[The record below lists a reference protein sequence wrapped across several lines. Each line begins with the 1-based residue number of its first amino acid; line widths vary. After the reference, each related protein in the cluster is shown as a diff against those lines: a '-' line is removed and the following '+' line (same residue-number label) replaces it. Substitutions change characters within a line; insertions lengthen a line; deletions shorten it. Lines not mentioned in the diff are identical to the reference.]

1 MHETLLFTGSVAAG
15 FFAIMNPVGNIPIF
29 LGLVGDL
36 PPRAQRHAATTSVL
50 LAFGI
55 VTAFSVAGSFVF
67 RVFSVSLPAFQIA
80 GGVLVFLVGLEL
92 LHGRPSAL
100 HRPRKRDDDESAAVR
115 TADEIAITPLAI
127 PILAG
132 PGTITTAM
140 NFTVTGGSAV
150 HTAIVVGVFAGVAAL
165 TWICFRSGE
174 RLVARIKPGVINM
187 VTRLMGLILTVIAAQ
202 MLIDGIR
209 RAVQQGG

>member
-1 MHETLLFTGSVAAG
+1 MHDTLLFTGSVAAG
-15 FFAIMNPVGNIPIF
+15 FFAIMNPIGNIPIF

-36 PPRAQRHAATTSVL
+36 PPRAQRRAATTSVF
-50 LAFGI
+50 LAFAI
-55 VTAFSVAGSFVF
+55 VTAFSFAGSFIF
-67 RVFSVSLPAFQIA
+67 KVFSVSLPAFQIA
-80 GGVLVFLVGLEL
+80 GGILVFLVGLEL
-92 LHGRPSAL
+92 LHGRPSAI
-100 HRPRKRDDDESAAVR
+100 HRPRQGDDESEAVR

-140 NFTVTGGSAV
+140 NFTGAGGSVV
-150 HTAIVVGVFAGVAAL
+150 HTAIVVGVFAAVAGV
-165 TWICFRSGE
+165 TWLCFRFGE

-202 MLIDGIR
+202 MVIDGIR
-209 RAVQQGG
+209 RVVQEGG